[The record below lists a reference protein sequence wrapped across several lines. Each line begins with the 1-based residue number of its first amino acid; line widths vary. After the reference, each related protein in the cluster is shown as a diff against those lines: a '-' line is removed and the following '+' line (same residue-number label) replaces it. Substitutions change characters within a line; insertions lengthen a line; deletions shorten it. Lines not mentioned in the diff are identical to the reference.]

1 MEGASRTRLVALA
14 VLLAVSVPLIVIAA
28 AGGGSDD
35 TDTRGSGLRI
45 EPSPEGLPILVI
57 YLEDADVNKPDTN
70 HGERTVAIE
79 CLDDSDE
86 VVFTGEK
93 GWPFRDTDGG
103 LYNPHVHMVV
113 RPAAAI
119 EQIVRCRLRGT
130 DPPLEG
136 RKA

>member
-35 TDTRGSGLRI
+35 ENGTGLRI
-45 EPSPEGLPILVI
+45 EPSAQGLPVLVI
-57 YLEDADVNKPDTN
+57 YLEDADVNEPGTN
-70 HGERTVAIE
+70 HGERLVTIE
-79 CLDDSDE
+79 CLDDSGE
-86 VVFTGEK
+86 VVFAGEK

-103 LYNPHVHMVV
+103 AVNPHVHMVV
-113 RPAAAI
+113 DPAAAMERI
-119 EQIVRCRLRGT
+119 RRCRLRGT

>member
-14 VLLAVSVPLIVIAA
+14 VLLAVSVPLVVIAA
-28 AGGGSDD
+28 AGGGSGDGAG
-35 TDTRGSGLRI
+35 TGLRV
-45 EPSPEGLPILVI
+45 EPSPQGLPILVI
-57 YLEDADVNKPDTN
+57 YLEDAEDNRPETN
-70 HGERTVAIE
+70 HGGRRVAIE

-93 GWPFRDTDGG
+93 AWPFTDTDGG
-103 LYNPHVHMVV
+103 TLNPHVHMAV

-119 EQIVRCRLRGT
+119 ERIVRCRLRGT
-130 DPPLEG
+130 DPALEG

>member
-14 VLLAVSVPLIVIAA
+14 ILLAVSVPLVVIAA
-28 AGGGSDD
+28 AGGGSGGDGG
-35 TDTRGSGLRI
+35 TGLRV
-45 EPSPEGLPILVI
+45 EPSPQGLPILVI
-57 YLEDADVNKPDTN
+57 YLEDAEDNRPETN
-70 HGERTVAIE
+70 HGEALVAIE
-79 CLDDSDE
+79 CVDDSDE

-93 GWPFRDTDGG
+93 AWPFSDTDGG
-103 LYNPHVHMVV
+103 RYNPHVHMVV

-136 RKA
+136 RKS

>member
-14 VLLAVSVPLIVIAA
+14 VLLAVSVPLVVIAA
-28 AGGGSDD
+28 AGGGS
-35 TDTRGSGLRI
+35 GESAGAGLRI
-45 EPSPEGLPILVI
+45 EPSPQGLPILVI
-57 YLEDADVNKPDTN
+57 YLEDADVNQPDTN
-70 HGERTVAIE
+70 HRDRTVAIE
-79 CLDDSDE
+79 CLDESDE

-119 EQIVRCRLRGT
+119 DQIVRCRLRGT

>member
-28 AGGGSDD
+28 AGGGSGE
-35 TDTRGSGLRI
+35 TSGTGLRI
-45 EPSPEGLPILVI
+45 EPSAQGFPFLVI
-57 YLEDADVNKPDTN
+57 YLEDADVNELATN
-70 HGERTVAIE
+70 HGKRLVAIE
-79 CLDDSDE
+79 CLDDSGE
-86 VVFTGEK
+86 VVFSGEK
-93 GWPFRDTDGG
+93 RWPFSDTDGG
-103 LYNPHVHMVV
+103 IYNPHVHMVV